1 MVKSAA
7 AAAAAAAAASS
18 SNQKTNPVTAIKE
31 FTDAKK
37 LLGRLTEMAD
47 EST

>member
-1 MVKSAA
+1 MVKS
-7 AAAAAAAAASS
+7 AAAAAAASS
-18 SNQKTNPVTAIKE
+18 SNQNTNPVIKE